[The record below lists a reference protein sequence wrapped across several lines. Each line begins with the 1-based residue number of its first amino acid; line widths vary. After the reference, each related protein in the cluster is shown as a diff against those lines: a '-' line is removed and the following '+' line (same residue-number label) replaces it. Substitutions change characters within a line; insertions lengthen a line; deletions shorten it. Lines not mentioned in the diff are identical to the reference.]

1 LIVGKQLPFAVQAVG
16 ANADFW
22 KVFGVRPLL
31 GRTFD
36 ERDDAPNVPDAV
48 VLSYEGWQRFFAG
61 DPHAV
66 GRQITL
72 EQKAATVVGV
82 MPQDFIVPSGIDLWR
97 PAHFVPGNW
106 TTYRGEGTR
115 FVNVYGRLRAG
126 VSLAGAQSDLRRTGE
141 QLRREYPGS
150 DGMWQFSSDS
160 LRQERYGDLRPALMI
175 LLIASALL
183 LLIACINVA
192 NLLLSRATA
201 RQREVAVRRALGAS
215 AGRMAA
221 QLLTESAVLGLLGGA
236 AGVAAAFA
244 LVQAVATR
252 LPGRLGLPGTVA
264 MNWPVALISLAV
276 SLATGIAFGLVPVL
290 EGGRVELN
298 MAMKRGETRLG
309 GAGGNRLR
317 GVLVAMQ
324 VGLSLVLL
332 VGATLLG
339 TSLWRLANRQLG
351 FEPDHLLMFSVSL
364 PWNASAGATK
374 NFYVG
379 VQQGLEAVPG
389 VAAVGQID
397 APPTVDW
404 HLRSNYDADWLP
416 RTAGQPAINVEVR
429 SIGGNYPGAMRIP
442 LLVGRMFDSGD
453 MQQKVPP
460 LIVNE
465 ALVQR
470 YLPHGN
476 PVGRHLLVGGEAHE
490 IIGVLG
496 NVRGTAGP
504 LAAHP
509 GPEVYW
515 PSEWHGGVPNRYFVL
530 RTTTPPEL
538 AIRAVREVV
547 HGVDPMQGIGHVTT
561 MDQLLDKAVAQ
572 PRLNMAV
579 VAAFALIALVL
590 ACVGVYGVVAFFVA
604 QRTQEIGVRM
614 ALGASRTQIALLF
627 VRRALTTAAVGLAG
641 GTVAAL
647 ALTRLIA
654 SQLYGVRAD
663 DPLIYAASVLALLVP
678 VVAATLRP
686 AWKAASVDPVEAL
699 RTE

>member
-1 LIVGKQLPFAVQAVG
+1 
-16 ANADFW
+16 
-22 KVFGVRPLL
+22 
-31 GRTFD
+31 
-36 ERDDAPNVPDAV
+36 
-48 VLSYEGWQRFFAG
+48 
-61 DPHAV
+61 
-66 GRQITL
+66 
-72 EQKAATVVGV
+72 
-82 MPQDFIVPSGIDLWR
+82 
-97 PAHFVPGNW
+97 
-106 TTYRGEGTR
+106 
-115 FVNVYGRLRAG
+115 
-126 VSLAGAQSDLRRTGE
+126 
-141 QLRREYPGS
+141 
-150 DGMWQFSSDS
+150 
-160 LRQERYGDLRPALMI
+160 
-175 LLIASALL
+175 
-183 LLIACINVA
+183 
-192 NLLLSRATA
+192 
-201 RQREVAVRRALGAS
+201 
-215 AGRMAA
+215 
-221 QLLTESAVLGLLGGA
+221 
-236 AGVAAAFA
+236 
-244 LVQAVATR
+244 
-252 LPGRLGLPGTVA
+252 
-264 MNWPVALISLAV
+264 
-276 SLATGIAFGLVPVL
+276 
-290 EGGRVELN
+290 
-298 MAMKRGETRLG
+298 
-309 GAGGNRLR
+309 
-317 GVLVAMQ
+317 
-324 VGLSLVLL
+324 
-332 VGATLLG
+332 
-339 TSLWRLANRQLG
+339 
-351 FEPDHLLMFSVSL
+351 
-364 PWNASAGATK
+364 
-374 NFYVG
+374 
-379 VQQGLEAVPG
+379 
-389 VAAVGQID
+389 
-397 APPTVDW
+397 
-404 HLRSNYDADWLP
+404 
-416 RTAGQPAINVEVR
+416 
-429 SIGGNYPGAMRIP
+429 
-442 LLVGRMFDSGD
+442 
-453 MQQKVPP
+453 
-460 LIVNE
+460 E